1 MVLVLNKYQN
11 QEKEQ
16 IMSEL
21 EGYVGFFLSF
31 LSSSFFFLLCSK
43 CFEMHL
49 DVIQRFF
56 N

>member
-11 QEKEQ
+11 EEKGQ

-31 LSSSFFFLLCSK
+31 LSLLCSK

-49 DVIQRFF
+49 DVIQRLF